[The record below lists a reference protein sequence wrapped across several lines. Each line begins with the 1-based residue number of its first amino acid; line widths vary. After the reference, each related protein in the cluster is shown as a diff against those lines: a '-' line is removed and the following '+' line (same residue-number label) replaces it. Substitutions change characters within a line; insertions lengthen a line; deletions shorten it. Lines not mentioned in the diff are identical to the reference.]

1 MEKLQCDAPSRFSS
15 SIVGDF
21 QHNLKPNACIP
32 RKIFAVAR
40 NEGKVN
46 VHLFARK

>member
-15 SIVGDF
+15 PVGDF
-21 QHNLKPNACIP
+21 QHNLKPNAGIP
-32 RKIFAVAR
+32 LMIFAVAR
-40 NEGKVN
+40 NYGKVN